1 MNKHYPFVNPPLPYS
16 YQALEPY
23 IDEKTMELHHDKHLQ
38 TYVDNL
44 NHILEPYPTLQGL
57 SLEELLSCPLCFPSG
72 LQIPIK
78 NNAGGVYNHIFY
90 FSNLTP
96 APNLPVPDALSDA
109 ITASFGSFDA
119 MKDNLKKAAL
129 SVFGSGYVWLIL
141 DKNKTLALMVTANQD
156 TPLSSGFCPVLNLD
170 VWEHAYYLKHYNMR
184 KNYIDDWFSVID
196 WNQVNQNYISC
207 IKKIP

>member
-1 MNKHYPFVNPPLPYS
+1 MISANPSINIPNIPNK
-16 YQALEPY
+16 
-23 IDEKTMELHHDKHLQ
+23 
-38 TYVDNL
+38 
-44 NHILEPYPTLQGL
+44 
-57 SLEELLSCPLCFPSG
+57 
-72 LQIPIK
+72 
-78 NNAGGVYNHIFY
+78 IFY

>member
-57 SLEELLSCPLCFPSG
+57 SLEELLSCPLCLPSG

-141 DKNKTLALMVTANQD
+141 DKNKTLALMV
-156 TPLSSGFCPVLNLD
+156 LNLD

>member
-1 MNKHYPFVNPPLPYS
+1 
-16 YQALEPY
+16 
-23 IDEKTMELHHDKHLQ
+23 
-38 TYVDNL
+38 
-44 NHILEPYPTLQGL
+44 
-57 SLEELLSCPLCFPSG
+57 
-72 LQIPIK
+72 
-78 NNAGGVYNHIFY
+78 
-90 FSNLTP
+90 
-96 APNLPVPDALSDA
+96 
-109 ITASFGSFDA
+109 